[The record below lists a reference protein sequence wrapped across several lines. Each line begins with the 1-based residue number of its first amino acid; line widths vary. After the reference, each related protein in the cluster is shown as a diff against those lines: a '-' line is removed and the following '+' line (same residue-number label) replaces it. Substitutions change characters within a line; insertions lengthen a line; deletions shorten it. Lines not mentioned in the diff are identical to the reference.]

1 MQFDI
6 RLINGLMFGI
16 AHSGEIFIEYDDDPD
31 VVHTGSGIIIML
43 GFLQFSFVWD
53 HDDEQE

>member
-6 RLINGLMFGI
+6 RLINGLMFGL
-16 AHSGEIFIEYDDDPD
+16 AHSGEIFIEYDDEPD

-53 HDDEQE
+53 HDDEE